1 MERRIAAVFAA
12 DMVGFSR
19 LIERDEVGTLERQK
33 RHLQELIEP
42 TITAKKGRI
51 VKLTGDGLIAEFSS
65 VVEAVQCAVSVQAE
79 MAARE
84 EDFPEDEKIQY
95 RVAVHLGDVVFD
107 DGDVYGDGVNVA
119 ARLEGLAAPGGVV
132 VSGTAY
138 DVLKANVDVAYK
150 SLGEQQL
157 KNIATPVRVYQVV
170 EGAPIAPATRTPK
183 RVPWVVAAVVVVAM
197 LGGLF
202 WWQQQPDFEPLN
214 PEELAFALPDKPSIA
229 VLPFENLSDR
239 QDDQYLADG
248 FIDTLITELMSLQ
261 DLVVIAKNSSFS
273 FRDKQLLNSTIAEQ
287 LGVRYLLEGSFQHQ
301 GGNLRINARLMDAV
315 EGKQVWSKRYDRDAS
330 KFVSLQDDLV
340 TDLVL
345 EIGGRAGGGI
355 FKAERERVSQI
366 PNDELEILELWEKST
381 QVFLRFTKEGNQ
393 ETRRLSE
400 EMISRY
406 PDHPRGYLS
415 LAWYHIGKAIVGV
428 PHDGSEVIDQCTKLA
443 NQAISLAP
451 NDYMA
456 YMLRAYCSS
465 RAGEPEAAKAWA
477 ERSFEL
483 NRNDILVQRDYAR
496 FVLIP
501 ESKFDE
507 AIDTLERN
515 LRLNPMQQANLN
527 ATLGELYVI
536 VGRYEEAVE
545 QLRKEAVR
553 SKLTEARTAAAL
565 YLNGRIGEASD
576 VVDRLRASSPDYAV
590 ETFLATARWIP
601 DEALERFAQALKASG
616 LPESSKSE
624 PEEALDPQSDKP
636 SVAVLPFENL
646 SRDPDQ
652 EYFADGMTDD
662 LIVRLAKVDGL
673 FVISRNTA
681 FTYKGKSV
689 RAKDLGRD
697 LNVRYVIEGSVRR
710 EGSRV
715 RINAQLVDAGSDSS
729 VWAETFDRETAE
741 LFELQDEITTEIVEA
756 LKLKLDASDLPRTA
770 AEGPKDLEAYNLYL
784 KGMSELRQRRP
795 EAFARAKVFLDD
807 ALEIDP
813 DYVEAHAALA
823 FLYWESQQH
832 GWLSHIRIE
841 NTTEAF
847 VLVEQHL
854 EMTRNSPTPVAHLV
868 RSEWLSDMNR
878 DSEGAISEARLAVKL
893 DPSFAEAY
901 VGLAGRLALAGET
914 EEALRMTDEALRL
927 DPVTPPD
934 YHVTVGLAHVIDGD
948 YEEAVI
954 ALETAVK
961 DGSSKNFPWVLLA
974 AAYGHQGRLEDAEM
988 ALAAIERNNKRSG
1001 LPPFFANHI
1010 LQWAIH
1016 ELAVR
1021 ERIFEDLKNAG
1032 ARYRDA
1038 MLVGGQA
1045 KRQLTG
1051 EEIQDLVISTTG
1063 KGVMVGPAG
1072 TKNDFTWT
1080 VDPEAKMNFH
1090 LFGQIFETQMAFFD
1104 DRACNERGCSYYFE
1118 LTDSE
1123 AVKWGHRYVIEEQT
1137 GLLYYFTTKPLTE
1150 VQE

>member
-1 MERRIAAVFAA
+1 MERRIAAVLAA

-19 LIERDEVGTLERQK
+19 LIERDEVGTLKRQK

-42 TITAKKGRI
+42 TITAKNGRI

-84 EDFPEDEKIQY
+84 EDFTDDEKIQY

-138 DVLKANVDVAYK
+138 DLLKANVDVAYK

-170 EGAPIAPATRTPK
+170 EGVPIAPATRPSK
-183 RVPWVVAAVVVVAM
+183 RVPWVAAAVVVLAM

-202 WWQQQPDFEPLN
+202 WWLQRPDFEPLN
-214 PEELAFALPDKPSIA
+214 PEELAFALPDKPSLA

-239 QDDQYLADG
+239 SDDQYMADG
-248 FIDTLITELMSLQ
+248 FVDTLITELMSLQ

-301 GGNLRINARLMDAV
+301 GDNLRINARLMDAV
-315 EGKQVWSKRYDRDAS
+315 EGKQVWSKRYDREANE
-330 KFVSLQDDLV
+330 FIALQDDLIK
-340 TDLVL
+340 DLVL

-355 FKAERERVSQI
+355 FKAERERVGQI
-366 PNDELEILELWEKST
+366 PNDELAILELWEKAAE
-381 QVFLRFTKEGNQ
+381 VFLRFKQDEYEVAGQ
-393 ETRRLSE
+393 LSN
-400 EMISRY
+400 EMIARY

-415 LAWYHIGKAIVGV
+415 LAWYHLGKAWVGF
-428 PHDGSEVIDQCTKLA
+428 PHDKSEVVERCSELA
-443 NQAISLAP
+443 DHAIGLAP

-456 YMLRAYCSS
+456 YMVRAYCSS
-465 RAGEPEAAKAWA
+465 RAGDAEAAKAWA
-477 ERSFEL
+477 TRSFEL
-483 NRNDILVQRDYAR
+483 NQNDILVQRDYAR
-496 FVLIP
+496 FVLTPRGEYEKSI
-501 ESKFDE
+501 E
-507 AIDTLERN
+507 ILERN
-515 LRLNPMQQANLN
+515 LRLNPTQQANLN
-527 ATLGELYVI
+527 ASLGELYII

-553 SKLTEARTAAAL
+553 SKLTEARTAVAL
-565 YLNGRIGEASD
+565 YLSGRIGDASD
-576 VVDRLRASSPDYAV
+576 VVDDLRETSPDFTV
-590 ETFLATARWIP
+590 DKFLASANWIP
-601 DEALERFAQALKASG
+601 EEAQKRFAPALKASG
-616 LPESSKSE
+616 LPERSKAE
-624 PEEALDPQSDKP
+624 PEETLDPQPNKP
-636 SVAVLPFENL
+636 SIAVLPFENL
-646 SRDPDQ
+646 SGDPDQ

-715 RINAQLVDAGSDSS
+715 RINAQLVDAGSDSN

-741 LFELQDEITTEIVEA
+741 LFELQDEVTTEIAEA

-813 DYVEAHAALA
+813 DYAEAHAALA

-832 GWLSHIRIE
+832 GWLSHIGIE

-847 VLVEQHL
+847 LLVEHHL
-854 EMTRNSPTPVAHLV
+854 EMTRDRPTPVAHLV

-901 VGLAGRLALAGET
+901 VGLAGRLAFYGQS
-914 EEALRMTDEALRL
+914 EEALRMTEKALRL

-934 YHVTVGLAHVIDGD
+934 YHAIVGLAHIVAGN

-954 ALETAVK
+954 ALEVAVK

-974 AAYGHQGRLEDAEM
+974 AAYGHLGRLEDAEM

-1010 LQWAIH
+1010 FQWATH
-1016 ELAVR
+1016 DLAVR

-1045 KRQLTG
+1045 KRQLSG

-1063 KGVMVGPAG
+1063 KGVMVSPAG
-1072 TKNDFTWT
+1072 NQNDFTWT
-1080 VDPEAKMNFH
+1080 VDPDAKMNFH

-1123 AVKWGHRYVIEEQT
+1123 AMKWGHRYVIEEQT
-1137 GLLYYFTTKPLTE
+1137 GLLFYFTTKPLTE
-1150 VQE
+1150 VQK